1 MTINVEALINS
12 LGKTYQEIF
21 DEGLIPYKT
30 KPSGF
35 SGDEVVCLDMV
46 REGVFLAFYREG
58 KRLKEITLTLFDEKK
73 PLYQFP
79 NELPSPLVSQMSRQ
93 WVHEQF
99 GEPEKSQ
106 PPEVIMKRQ
115 FGWAD
120 LYTVLD
126 FRIPTSMQVDYDLL
140 EQVKSIAFLP
150 TSEVRW

>member
-1 MTINVEALINS
+1 MKVNVDALINS
-12 LGKTYQEIF
+12 LGKSYQEIF

-35 SGDEVVCLDMV
+35 SGGEVVCLDMV

-58 KRLKEITLTLFDEKK
+58 KHLKEITLTLFDEKR

-93 WVHEQF
+93 WIHEQF

-115 FGWAD
+115 FGWTD

-126 FRIPTSMQVDYDLL
+126 FSIPTSMQIDYDLL
-140 EQVKSIAFLP
+140 ERVKSIAFLP

>member
-1 MTINVEALINS
+1 MTVNVEALINS

-106 PPEVIMKRQ
+106 PPEVVMKRQ